1 MWFCLLIMLFVFLCL
16 WFTCNL
22 WYAHVSWL
30 VWLFMVN
37 CLLRA
42 CLWICLTWGL
52 ELFYVLWFVIVF
64 SGGLLIFVMLLCKV
78 CVVVRFCCL
87 LWIASLID
95 CACYTVCYLVDFM
108 FLVADWLVFWLIG
121 YWFCCLGFGVC
132 AFVLCLFCVFCSFTW
147 IELINSVVLNFL
159 VYGFVAIICA
169 AEFVWFNVVLIVGV
183 SLNCLLIC
191 LFWCDVVFGCVIWLL
206 VRDSCLLRFWT
217 LLFCCL

>member
-1 MWFCLLIMLFVFLCL
+1 MWFCLLIMLFVFLWL

-37 CLLRA
+37 CLLRT

-108 FLVADWLVFWLIG
+108 FLVADWLVFGWLVIDFAAWVLVFVLLFYACFVCFAHLLGLNWLIA
-121 YWFCCLGFGVC
+121 WC
-132 AFVLCLFCVFCSFTW
+132 W
-147 IELINSVVLNFL
+147 IF
-159 VYGFVAIICA
+159 
-169 AEFVWFNVVLIVGV
+169 
-183 SLNCLLIC
+183 
-191 LFWCDVVFGCVIWLL
+191 
-206 VRDSCLLRFWT
+206 
-217 LLFCCL
+217 